1 MLRWRA
7 WARDETGSAALEFV
21 TVGVILL
28 VPLVYLVIVL
38 GSIQEQSLGAEA
50 AARHMARAIALAPDA
65 ETAEMRS
72 DEVLRGVVEEY
83 GIESDSVE
91 VSLTCAPASAECPA
105 AGATIVVTVEVT
117 VHLPF
122 VPSVLGID
130 RALAIPL
137 EASAMQK
144 ISRQW
149 GSE

>member
-7 WARDETGSAALEFV
+7 WAKDETGSAALEFV

-91 VSLTCAPASAECPA
+91 VSLTCVPASAECPA

-117 VHLPF
+117 VQLPF

-137 EASAMQK
+137 EASATQK

>member
-72 DEVLRGVVEEY
+72 EEVLRGVVEEY

-91 VSLTCAPASAECPA
+91 VSLTCVPASAECPA

-117 VHLPF
+117 VRLPF

-137 EASAMQK
+137 EASATQK

>member
-38 GSIQEQSLGAEA
+38 GSIQDQSLGAEA
-50 AARHMARAIALAPDA
+50 AARHIARAIALAPDA

-72 DEVLRGVVEEY
+72 EEVLAAVVDEY
-83 GIESDSVE
+83 GIEADSVK
-91 VSLTCAPASAECPA
+91 VSSACVPASAECPA

-117 VHLPF
+117 VRLPF

-137 EASAMQK
+137 EASATQK

>member
-72 DEVLRGVVEEY
+72 EEVLRGVVEEY

-91 VSLTCAPASAECPA
+91 VSLTCVPASAECPA

-117 VHLPF
+117 VQLPF

-137 EASAMQK
+137 EASATQK

>member
-7 WARDETGSAALEFV
+7 WARDDTGSAALEFV

-65 ETAEMRS
+65 ATAESRS
-72 DEVLRGVVEEY
+72 EEVLAAVVDEY
-83 GIESDSVE
+83 GIDADSVK
-91 VSLTCAPASAECPA
+91 VSSTCVPASAECPA
-105 AGATIVVTVEVT
+105 AGATLVVTVEVT
-117 VHLPF
+117 VRLPF
-122 VPSVLGID
+122 VPSILGID

-137 EASAMQK
+137 EASAVQK

>member
-7 WARDETGSAALEFV
+7 WARDDTGSAALEFV

-50 AARHMARAIALAPDA
+50 AARHLARAIALAPDA
-65 ETAEMRS
+65 ATAESRS
-72 DEVLRGVVEEY
+72 DEVLAAVVDEY
-83 GIESDSVE
+83 GIDADSVK
-91 VSLTCAPASAECPA
+91 VSSTCVPASAECPA
-105 AGATIVVTVEVT
+105 AGATLVVTVQVT
-117 VHLPF
+117 VRLPF
-122 VPSVLGID
+122 VPSILGID

-137 EASAMQK
+137 EASAVQK